1 MKVRNK
7 IVYGLMG
14 LLGFLPLSIL
24 IVVQSI
30 FALNAAFDTKL
41 TIDAD
46 KITVVDMIM
55 YDTYNNIITDSF
67 DAEGKGGIPIMF
79 TIVEATETYLIVDLH
94 GGEVNDEQLDISGL
108 QFVLS
113 DGSKTKLARGI
124 MYLQFKNVAMTSD
137 NPNYSRDFWIRDF
150 IEDMNVT
157 YTVWFEQPAGT
168 VSYVWVKIITASL
181 GTLIG
186 MATVGL
192 VVLRKSTKALVKRY
206 WRAAVLVTLIEGT
219 IILGLITWIISDIFQ
234 VFAAATVGWL
244 MFLGAEQVA
253 KHFGYID
260 TPKMANTTDEALIA
274 NVEADVNSI
283 LAKYRK

>member
-1 MKVRNK
+1 
-7 IVYGLMG
+7 MG

-30 FALNAAFDTKL
+30 FALDATFDTKL
-41 TIDAD
+41 VIDAD
-46 KITVVDMIM
+46 EVTVVDILM
-55 YDTYNNIITDSF
+55 YDSYNNIITDSF
-67 DAEGKGGIPIMF
+67 DAEGEGGKPIMF

-94 GGEVNDEQLDISGL
+94 GGEVEDEQLEISGF

-113 DGSKTKLARGI
+113 DGSKTELTRGI

-137 NPNYSRDFWIRDF
+137 NPDYYRDFWIRDF

-157 YTVWFEQPAGT
+157 YEVWFEQPAGT
-168 VSYVWVKIITASL
+168 VSYVWVKIITASI

-186 MATVGL
+186 MTTVAL

-206 WRAAVLVTLIEGT
+206 WRVSVLVALIEGT
-219 IILGLITWIISDIFQ
+219 IILGLITWIIADIFQ

-244 MFLGAEQVA
+244 MFLGAEQTA
-253 KHFGYID
+253 KHFGYIEA
-260 TPKMANTTDEALIA
+260 PRMAQALDEEVRA

-283 LAKYRK
+283 LDKYRK